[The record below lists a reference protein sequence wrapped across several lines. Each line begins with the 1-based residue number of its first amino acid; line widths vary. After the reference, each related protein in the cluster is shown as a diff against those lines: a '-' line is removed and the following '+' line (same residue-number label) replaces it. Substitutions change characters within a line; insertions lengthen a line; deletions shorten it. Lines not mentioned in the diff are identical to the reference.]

1 MQINLIETILF
12 EIFVYRIGLVEETEE
27 AEGVEEVVA
36 GKKVLSGIIKMMEDS
51 RKSKFMI

>member
-1 MQINLIETILF
+1 MKINLIETILF

-36 GKKVLSGIIKMMEDS
+36 GRKVLSGIIKMMEDS

>member
-1 MQINLIETILF
+1 
-12 EIFVYRIGLVEETEE
+12 VEETEE

-51 RKSKFMI
+51 RKSKFMIY